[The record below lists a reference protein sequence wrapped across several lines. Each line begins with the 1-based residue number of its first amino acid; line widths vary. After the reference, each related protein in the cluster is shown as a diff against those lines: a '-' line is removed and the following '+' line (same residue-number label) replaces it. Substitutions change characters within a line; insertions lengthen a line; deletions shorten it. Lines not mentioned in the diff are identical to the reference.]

1 MTFKEYDFLIMGTS
15 FSGNYQILGAGP
27 PGPSE
32 LTSQQRCV
40 FFRKDAH
47 CYNNSNESEI
57 ELIVD
62 I

>member
-1 MTFKEYDFLIMGTS
+1 MTFKDYDFLIMGTS
-15 FSGNYQILGAGP
+15 FSGNYQILGVRP
-27 PGPSE
+27 SGPSE

-40 FFRKDAH
+40 FFREDAH
-47 CYNNSNESEI
+47 CDNSNEREI